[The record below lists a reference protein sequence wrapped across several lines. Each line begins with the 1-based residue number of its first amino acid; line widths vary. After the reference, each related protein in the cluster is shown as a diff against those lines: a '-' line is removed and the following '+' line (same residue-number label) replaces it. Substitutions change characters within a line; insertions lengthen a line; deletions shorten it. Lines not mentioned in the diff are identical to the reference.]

1 MNLQTMVVVRFEYV
15 GRNVNN
21 QSALSGTSTDDGY
34 VENSVTIHS
43 TNEGRL
49 LGMANVFD
57 NDRKTKQLCAQVRR
71 ILEYGVDEVLHGDAL
86 IAVSDVVPAPDVS
99 HLLVLVQPLGDT
111 TNDETLEIQQRLTA
125 ATTELRHMVAEAIN
139 RRKTPALS
147 FQVLPPATSRIGD

>member
-1 MNLQTMVVVRFEYV
+1 MFV
-15 GRNVNN
+15 GHNGDNHCV
-21 QSALSGTSTDDGY
+21 LSGTSDDDESDQQ
-34 VENSVTIHS
+34 VVPIRFTLM
-43 TNEGRL
+43 GRQ

-71 ILEYGVDEVLHGDAL
+71 VLEYGVDEVLHGDAL
-86 IAVSDVVPAPDVS
+86 IAISDVVPAPDVS

-111 TNDETLEIQQRLTA
+111 TNDETIEIQQRLSE

-147 FQVLPPATSRIGD
+147 FQVLPPSASLQPN